1 MKFINNIL
9 QSIHWN
15 EKLYIYHLAIFLI
28 SWKHHIFTMLN
39 LSIYISSEDLAVELY
54 LDDGRIRACLTDC
67 RLSCSEILGVEAP
80 YVRIL

>member
-1 MKFINNIL
+1 
-9 QSIHWN
+9 
-15 EKLYIYHLAIFLI
+15 
-28 SWKHHIFTMLN
+28 MLN

-67 RLSCSEILGVEAP
+67 RLSCSEILGVETP